1 VLGGGR
7 PMVAALRYGGFTT
20 ETSGSLRD
28 AGRRLRRQRFEGIVI
43 NAGYDD
49 ARSMVADLRM
59 RTDVPIIVV
68 SNSESRVQPIEC
80 LNAGAD
86 DYMSGSFD
94 AEELVARLR
103 AVMRRT
109 EQIEEVAPIITDDFT
124 IDLADR
130 QILRKDGSE
139 IILSPTEW
147 KVVETLVRRADHL
160 VTREELLASVWG
172 PDAIEKTQY
181 LRVYM
186 AGIRHKLEP
195 SQAEPRYFVT
205 VPGLGLRFVTKRE
218 TCHHTT
224 DDPQPKMQAEP
235 SPLMEAHDN
244 APP

>member
-1 VLGGGR
+1 MRPILVLGGGR

-28 AGRRLRRQRFEGIVI
+28 AGRRLRRQRFAGIVI
-43 NAGYDD
+43 NAGHDD
-49 ARSMVADLRM
+49 ACAMVADLRI

-68 SNSESRVQPIEC
+68 SNSESRLQPIEC

-86 DYMSGSFD
+86 DYMTGSFD
-94 AEELVARLR
+94 PEELVARLR

-124 IDLADR
+124 IDLAER
-130 QILRKDGSE
+130 QVLRKDGAE

-147 KVVETLVRRADHL
+147 KIVETLVRRPDHL

-172 PDAIEKTQY
+172 PDAVEKTQY

-186 AGIRHKLEP
+186 AGIRQKLEP
-195 SQAEPRYFVT
+195 SQAEPRYFLT

-218 TCHHTT
+218 ACHHAMEGS
-224 DDPQPKMQAEP
+224 QMKSHAE
-235 SPLMEAHDN
+235 
-244 APP
+244 